1 MFKLWQFGFSMQ
13 ITKKYA
19 LEVDLFRFIR
29 QLKDGIDF
37 CEFKFSADFFK
48 ADHNPKFI
56 FMAVL
61 FNFKLI
67 EITIYNI
74 NHL

>member
-1 MFKLWQFGFSMQ
+1 MLKLWCFGLSMQ
-13 ITKKYA
+13 LTKKYA
-19 LEVDLFRFIR
+19 LEIDLFRFIR
-29 QLKDGIDF
+29 QFKDGIDF
-37 CEFKFSADFFK
+37 GEFKLSIDFFK

-56 FMAVL
+56 FMVVL

-67 EITIYNI
+67 EITFYNV